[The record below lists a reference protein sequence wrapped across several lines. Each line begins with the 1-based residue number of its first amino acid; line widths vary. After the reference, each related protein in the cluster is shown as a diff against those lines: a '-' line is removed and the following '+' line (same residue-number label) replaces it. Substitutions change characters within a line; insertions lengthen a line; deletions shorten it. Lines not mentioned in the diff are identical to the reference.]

1 MYARLLPTLMDPD
14 DGGAALLAVAGAVSF
29 NGARIVLDDSGL
41 IEILFAAAASEQ
53 GVSEGEVRSMSR
65 MMLAGGL
72 QQTFPENVSRLLP
85 PIEAM
90 LQQGGTLTI
99 SSVPPSP
106 VPLSSAIGFA
116 MFPDLAIDQ
125 LGITI
130 THMP

>member
-1 MYARLLPTLMDPD
+1 
-14 DGGAALLAVAGAVSF
+14 
-29 NGARIVLDDSGL
+29 
-41 IEILFAAAASEQ
+41 
-53 GVSEGEVRSMSR
+53 